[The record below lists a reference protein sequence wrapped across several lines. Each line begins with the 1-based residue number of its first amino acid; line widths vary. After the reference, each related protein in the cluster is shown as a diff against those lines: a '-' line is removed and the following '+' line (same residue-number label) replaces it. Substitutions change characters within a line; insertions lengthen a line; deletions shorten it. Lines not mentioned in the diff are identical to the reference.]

1 MCGISGHLNFS
12 GPPDVD
18 LVTRM
23 TGCLGHRGPD
33 GTGVHA
39 TGPIAFGHRRLA
51 IIDLSRAADQ
61 PMCDWSKSVWIV
73 FNGEIYNFRELRAE
87 LTRLGARFVTQ
98 SDTEVILEGYKQ
110 WGPETLSRLNGMFA
124 FALWDDRK
132 RTMLL
137 ARDRLGKKPLFYHRR
152 RDGSLTFASEL
163 KALCE
168 DRQLDR
174 TLNPRALGQ
183 YLSLNYT
190 LTSDAI
196 LDGVEKLAPAHYA
209 VCSEQ
214 APFTATRYW
223 DIAAHFHRRSS
234 CRSLDEAAE
243 ALGALVDDSVRIR
256 LVSDVPL
263 GVLLSGGIDSATLAA
278 SMCQSLP
285 ASLVKSFSMG
295 FREKS
300 FSEVA
305 EARET
310 ARFLG
315 IDHRDTETTTDAAS
329 ILARIV
335 YHGDEPFADTSMI
348 PMYLLSEFARHYV
361 TVCLTGD
368 GGDEVFAGYE
378 TYVADKLHH
387 LTQWVPAPIARGAA
401 GVARRLMPVS
411 FDKVSFDYKVRQF
424 VSGQMLPSARAHYHW
439 RTILSDEEKRDL
451 LHPDIR
457 STVMASDPFDEFA
470 KFDQEMGSAH
480 YLRRAQYVDLKT
492 WLADDILV
500 KADRASMAHG
510 LELRAPLLDYR
521 IVEFA
526 ASLPVEWK
534 LKGFQKK
541 HVLKLSQRSR
551 LPQSVLSRPK
561 QGFNAPVAHWLL
573 ATFKDTFRPL
583 TLDDGD
589 IVPLFDRTF
598 VQRLWD
604 SHLAGESD
612 QSHKL
617 LGLINLKLWLREFK
631 PQPPGPP
638 AASGSYPADDLAA
651 FRREVSS

>member
-1 MCGISGHLNFS
+1 MG
-12 GPPDVD
+12 D
-18 LVTRM
+18 
-23 TGCLGHRGPD
+23 
-33 GTGVHA
+33 A
-39 TGPIAFGHRRLA
+39 
-51 IIDLSRAADQ
+51 SRTY
-61 PMCDWSKSVWIV
+61 WIV

-87 LTRLGARFVTQ
+87 LTKLGARFTTE
-98 SDTEVILEGYKQ
+98 SDTEVILEAYKQ
-110 WGPETLSRLNGMFA
+110 WGVESLSRLNGMFA
-124 FALWDDRK
+124 FALWDDR
-132 RTMLL
+132 RRSLLL
-137 ARDRLGKKPLFYHRR
+137 ARDRLGKKPLYYHRR

-168 DRQLDR
+168 DPQLDR

-214 APFTATRYW
+214 APLTATRYW
-223 DIAAHFHRRSS
+223 DIASHFHRPTS
-234 CRSLDEAAE
+234 CGSIDEAAE
-243 ALGALVDDSVRIR
+243 ALRALVDDSVRIR

-263 GVLLSGGIDSATLAA
+263 GVLLSGGVDSSTLAA

-315 IDHRDTETTTDAAS
+315 IDHKDSEATTDAAA
-329 ILARIV
+329 ILSRIV

-348 PMYLLSEFARHYV
+348 PMYLLSEFARQHV
-361 TVCLTGD
+361 TVCLSGD

-378 TYVADKLHH
+378 TYVADKIHH
-387 LTQWVPAPIARGAA
+387 LTRWVPAPVARGTAA
-401 GVARRLMPVS
+401 VIQSMLPVS

-424 VSGQMLPSARAHYHW
+424 VSGQALPAARAHYHW
-439 RTILSDEEKRDL
+439 RSIFTEDEKRQL
-451 LHPDIR
+451 LHPDVLP
-457 STVMASDPFDEFA
+457 TVMAADPFDAFA
-470 KFDQEMGSAH
+470 AFDREMGPAH
-480 YLRRAQYVDLKT
+480 HLQRAQYVDLKT
-492 WLADDILV
+492 WLPDDILV

-510 LELRAPLLDYR
+510 LELRAPFLDYR

-541 HVLKLSQRSR
+541 HVLKLSQKSR
-551 LPQSVLSRPK
+551 LPQQVLARPK

-573 ATFKDTFRPL
+573 ATFKDTFRAL
-583 TLDDGD
+583 TLGDGGTL
-589 IVPLFDRTF
+589 PLFNRAA
-598 VQRLWD
+598 VERLWQ
-604 SHLAGESD
+604 SHLAGERD

-617 LGLINLKLWLREFK
+617 LGLINLELWLNKFK
-631 PQPPGPP
+631 PQPPRPH
-638 AASGSYPADDLAA
+638 
-651 FRREVSS
+651 

>member
-12 GPPDVD
+12 GAPDTD

-23 TGCLGHRGPD
+23 TACLAHRGPD
-33 GTGVHA
+33 GTGVRTVGSVA
-39 TGPIAFGHRRLA
+39 LGHRRLA
-51 IIDLSRAADQ
+51 IIDLSAAAGQ
-61 PMCDWSKSVWIV
+61 PMCDSSGSHWIV
-73 FNGEIYNFRELRAE
+73 FNGEIYNFRELRGE
-87 LTRLGARFVTQ
+87 LVKLGSRFTTE

-110 WGPETLSRLNGMFA
+110 WGLESLSKLNGMFA
-124 FALWDDRK
+124 FALWDDDQR
-132 RTMLL
+132 RLLL
-137 ARDRLGKKPLFYHRR
+137 ARDRLGKKPLYYHRR

-163 KALCE
+163 KALCQ
-168 DRQLDR
+168 DPQLER
-174 TLNPRALGQ
+174 TLNPRAIGQ

-196 LDGVEKLAPAHYA
+196 LEGVAKLAPAHFA

-223 DIAAHFHRRSS
+223 DIASHFHQPTA

-243 ALGALVDDSVRIR
+243 ALTALVDDSVRLR

-263 GVLLSGGIDSATLAA
+263 GVLLSGGIDSSTLAA

-285 ASLVKSFSMG
+285 PSLVRSFSMG

-315 IDHRDTETTTDAAS
+315 IDHKDTETTTDVAS

-335 YHGDEPFADTSMI
+335 YHGDEPFADTSVI
-348 PMYLLSEFARHYV
+348 PMFLLSAFARQHV
-361 TVCLTGD
+361 AVCLAGD

-378 TYVADKLHH
+378 TYVADKLHQ
-387 LTQWVPAPIARGAA
+387 LTQWVPAPVARGAA
-401 GVARRLMPVS
+401 AAARHLMPVS

-424 VSGQMLPSARAHYHW
+424 AGGQALPFARAHYHW
-439 RTILSDEEKRDL
+439 RTIFSEDEKHDL
-451 LHPDIR
+451 LHPDAR
-457 STVMASDPFDEFA
+457 AAVMASDPFDEFA
-470 KFDQEMGSAH
+470 AFDREIGSAH
-480 YLRRAQYVDLKT
+480 YLQRAQYVDLKT

-510 LELRAPLLDYR
+510 LELRAPFLDYR

-526 ASLPVEWK
+526 ASLPVDWK

-541 HVLKLSQRSR
+541 HVLKLSQQKR

-573 ATFKDTFRPL
+573 ATFKETFRPL
-583 TLDDGD
+583 TLADGD
-589 IVPLFDRTF
+589 TAPLFNRAAVD
-598 VQRLWD
+598 RLWE
-604 SHLAGESD
+604 SHLAGERD

-631 PQPPGPP
+631 PRPP
-638 AASGSYPADDLAA
+638 
-651 FRREVSS
+651 RTH

>member
-12 GPPDVD
+12 GAPDTD
-18 LVTRM
+18 LVSRM
-23 TGCLGHRGPD
+23 TSCLAHRGPD
-33 GTGVHA
+33 GTGVRTIGSVA
-39 TGPIAFGHRRLA
+39 LGHRRLA
-51 IIDLSRAADQ
+51 IIDLSPAAGQ
-61 PMCDWSKSVWIV
+61 PMGDASRTYWIV

-87 LTRLGARFVTQ
+87 LTKLGARFTTE
-98 SDTEVILEGYKQ
+98 SDTEVILEAYKQ
-110 WGPETLSRLNGMFA
+110 WGVESLSRLNGMFA
-124 FALWDDRK
+124 FALWDDR
-132 RTMLL
+132 RRSLLL
-137 ARDRLGKKPLFYHRR
+137 ARDRLGKKPLYYHRR

-168 DRQLDR
+168 DPQLDR

-214 APFTATRYW
+214 APLTATRYW
-223 DIAAHFHRRSS
+223 DIASHFHRPTS
-234 CRSLDEAAE
+234 CGSIDEAAE
-243 ALGALVDDSVRIR
+243 ALRALVDDSVRIR

-263 GVLLSGGIDSATLAA
+263 GVLLSGGVDSSTLAA

-315 IDHRDTETTTDAAS
+315 IDHKDSEATTDAAA
-329 ILARIV
+329 ILSRIV

-348 PMYLLSEFARHYV
+348 PMYLLSEFARQHV
-361 TVCLTGD
+361 TVCLSGD

-378 TYVADKLHH
+378 TYVADKIHH
-387 LTQWVPAPIARGAA
+387 LTRWVPAPVARGTAA
-401 GVARRLMPVS
+401 VIQSMLPVS

-424 VSGQMLPSARAHYHW
+424 VSGQALPAARAHYHW
-439 RTILSDEEKRDL
+439 RSIFTEDEKRQL
-451 LHPDIR
+451 LHPDVLP
-457 STVMASDPFDEFA
+457 TVMAADPFDAFA
-470 KFDQEMGSAH
+470 AFDREMGPAH
-480 YLRRAQYVDLKT
+480 HLQRAQYVDLKT
-492 WLADDILV
+492 WLPDDILV

-510 LELRAPLLDYR
+510 LELRAPFLDYR

-541 HVLKLSQRSR
+541 HVLKLSQKSR
-551 LPQSVLSRPK
+551 LPQQVLARPK

-573 ATFKDTFRPL
+573 ATFKDTFRAL
-583 TLDDGD
+583 TLGDGGTL
-589 IVPLFDRTF
+589 PLFNRAA
-598 VQRLWD
+598 VERLWQ
-604 SHLAGESD
+604 SHLAGERD

-617 LGLINLKLWLREFK
+617 LGLINLELWLNKFK
-631 PQPPGPP
+631 PQPPRPH
-638 AASGSYPADDLAA
+638 
-651 FRREVSS
+651 

>member
-12 GPPDVD
+12 GAPDMD
-18 LVTRM
+18 LVSRM
-23 TGCLGHRGPD
+23 TSCLAHRGPD

-39 TGPIAFGHRRLA
+39 VGSVGLGHRRLA
-51 IIDLSRAADQ
+51 IIDLSPSAGQ
-61 PMCDWSKSVWIV
+61 PMCDWSRSCWIV
-73 FNGEIYNFRELRAE
+73 FNGEIYNFRELRTE
-87 LTRLGARFVTQ
+87 LTNLGARFTTQ
-98 SDTEVILEGYKQ
+98 SDTEVILEAYKQ
-110 WGPETLSRLNGMFA
+110 WGADSLSRLNGMFA
-124 FALWDDRK
+124 FALWDDHR
-132 RTMLL
+132 RTLLL
-137 ARDRLGKKPLFYHRR
+137 ARDRLGKKPLYYHRR

-168 DRQLDR
+168 DPQLDR
-174 TLNPRALGQ
+174 TLNPRALNQ

-223 DIAAHFHRRSS
+223 DIASHFRRPTS

-243 ALGALVDDSVRIR
+243 ALRALVDDSVRIR

-263 GVLLSGGIDSATLAA
+263 GVLLSGGVDSSTLAA

-285 ASLVKSFSMG
+285 PSLVKSFSMG
-295 FREKS
+295 FQEKS

-315 IDHRDTETTTDAAS
+315 IDHKDTEATTDAAA
-329 ILARIV
+329 ILSRIV
-335 YHGDEPFADTSMI
+335 FHGDEPFADTSMI
-348 PMYLLSEFARHYV
+348 PMYLLSEFARRHV
-361 TVCLTGD
+361 TVCLAGD

-378 TYVADKLHH
+378 TYVADKIHH
-387 LTQWVPAPIARGAA
+387 LTQWVPAPVARGAA
-401 GVARRLMPVS
+401 AAVRHLMPVS

-424 VSGQMLPSARAHYHW
+424 VGGQALPAARAHYHW
-439 RTILSDEEKRDL
+439 RTIFSEDEKRDL
-451 LHPDIR
+451 LSPEVR
-457 STVMASDPFDEFA
+457 ASVMASDPFDSFA
-470 KFDQEMGSAH
+470 AFDRELTEAH
-480 YLRRAQYVDLKT
+480 YLHRAQYVDLKT

-510 LELRAPLLDYR
+510 LELRAPFLDHR
-521 IVEFA
+521 LVEFA

-534 LKGFQKK
+534 LKGLRKK
-541 HVLKLSQRSR
+541 HVLKLSQQNR
-551 LPQSVLSRPK
+551 LPAAVLSRPK

-573 ATFKDTFRPL
+573 TTFKDTFREL
-583 TLDDGD
+583 TLGEPG
-589 IVPLFDRTF
+589 VLPLFNRPA
-598 VQRLWD
+598 VERLWE
-604 SHLAGESD
+604 SHLAGERD

-617 LGLINLKLWLREFK
+617 LGLINLNLWLREFK
-631 PQPPGPP
+631 PQPP
-638 AASGSYPADDLAA
+638 
-651 FRREVSS
+651 RTH